1 MDESEYD
8 NGIVSRIRDAQ
19 DKSEKVDSIL
29 GADDEWESSPPHPD
43 NIGYTDGQ
51 IDKKV
56 EGKKDIFQNNT
67 RPVDVWSKT
76 RCRSLHAQRSLP
88 KRRMMTMMTMM
99 NLVVIMATAWTT
111 EWATVRNTVWVR

>member
-29 GADDEWESSPPHPD
+29 GADDEWESNPPHPD

-56 EGKKDIFQNNT
+56 EGKKDIF
-67 RPVDVWSKT
+67 KT
-76 RCRSLHAQRSLP
+76 ILDR
-88 KRRMMTMMTMM
+88 
-99 NLVVIMATAWTT
+99 
-111 EWATVRNTVWVR
+111 